1 MMTGDRHDADVAPRL
16 ADLPT
21 LPHGLLERG
30 VVVLQDWVWEIQD
43 RDGRDISREVNSRF
57 SANVKNVYDICW
69 KGWQY
74 LEANDYPD
82 DQLDWDK
89 SKIEDIAAATLYQ
102 AVLVAV
108 RVRGWG
114 DGTRRRHRK
123 LEPQLIHCLTQN
135 NIGVSLI
142 AAKTHT
148 IGRAVVLPAGQ
159 PPVSWESVDLSP
171 HLGHWPQWCAIVLGH
186 APPSTLSGRLGVICE
201 NSA

>member
-74 LEANDYPD
+74 LETNDYPD

-108 RVRGWG
+108 RVRGRR
-114 DGTRRRHRK
+114 DETPAPQARTATYSLFDTKQHRRVADSCEDAHHRARRRAAS
-123 LEPQLIHCLTQN
+123 EAAT
-135 NIGVSLI
+135 NIM
-142 AAKTHT
+142 
-148 IGRAVVLPAGQ
+148 
-159 PPVSWESVDLSP
+159 
-171 HLGHWPQWCAIVLGH
+171 
-186 APPSTLSGRLGVICE
+186 
-201 NSA
+201 